1 MNAIRFHSPL
11 ALAAV
16 LALVLAAPA
25 RADDSS
31 SSIAFSDPSKPGT
44 LKIRVPHGAVTVHG
58 ADVKAVTVASEVA
71 PVNSPPRKD
80 GMRVLSASASYVLSE
95 KGNVVSLEYGTDGYG
110 GAPADFE
117 VTVPRDTSIVVANST
132 HGDISCTGVTGD
144 IDIRTLSGDVSL
156 HEVSGGALVE
166 TLNGDITV
174 GVKSLAES
182 RPLSFTSMNGKIM
195 IRVPADAKAA
205 IRFRTHRGVIM
216 TNFDDKALVTKTEIS
231 RRGPRKDAKAH
242 SSDKSQA
249 AAPAEGASPDTTLA
263 SRKEMDDSEG
273 DWHAE
278 LRDSIRE
285 AADEA
290 AMAAREAAEAV
301 HEGLAE
307 ARVEIAGA
315 IPPNSPIPPLPPMT
329 GGKVVSGKLNGGGAE
344 IQASTLN
351 GDIVLKK
358 AE

>member
-1 MNAIRFHSPL
+1 MKAIRFHSPL
-11 ALAAV
+11 VLAAA
-16 LALVLAAPA
+16 LALVPAAPA

-31 SSIAFSDPSKPGT
+31 SSIAFSDPAKPGT

-117 VTVPRDTSIVVANST
+117 VTVPGDTSSVVANST
-132 HGDISCTGVTGD
+132 HGDITCTGVTGD
-144 IDIRTLSGDVSL
+144 NDIRTISGDESL

-182 RPLSFTSMNGKIM
+182 RPLSFTSMNGKIT

-242 SSDKSQA
+242 SADKSQA
-249 AAPAEGASPDTTLA
+249 AAPAEGASADTTQA
-263 SRKEMDDSEG
+263 SKERDDSEG
-273 DWHAE
+273 DWHAD

-315 IPPNSPIPPLPPMT
+315 IPPNGPIPPLPPMT
-329 GGKVVSGKLNGGGAE
+329 GGKVVSGTLNGGGAE